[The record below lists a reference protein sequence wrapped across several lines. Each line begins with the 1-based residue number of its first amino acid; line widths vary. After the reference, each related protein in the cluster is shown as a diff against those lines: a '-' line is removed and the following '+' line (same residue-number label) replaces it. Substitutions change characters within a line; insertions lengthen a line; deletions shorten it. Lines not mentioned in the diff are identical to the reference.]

1 MNRKRVL
8 AVYFSLDQQAESAAP
23 LGVLENRFAALFEV
37 RRIFWP
43 RYESFADPEKFDQG
57 VAGFLDNILFENF
70 RLFLQTIPR
79 WTERAVR
86 VAHRKTAHS
95 ESLLDA
101 GFLSGI
107 DTLIVISFD
116 SLRTQQHA
124 RTEEIAAVREFLK
137 DPSHMIFVCPH
148 HDIGNLDGVSPD
160 QRLSRQEAEF
170 HHHGDPAIPPQQR
183 FGGFAA
189 SLLQGLGL
197 HVRNRFGLHPAK
209 AAGGEPTELEISAQ
223 FDRHNLLN
231 GVTTF
236 NLHPHLPH
244 FDIGSESAGKLEVLA
259 RQEIDL
265 DAPPHPFVQAGNR
278 RFNALL
284 QTTEQFSPGS
294 LLICDATTWSSTAG
308 GLESLRRFWQN
319 VAQR

>member
-1 MNRKRVL
+1 MDRKHV
-8 AVYFSLDQQAESAAP
+8 AVYFSLDQPAENAAP
-23 LGVLENRFAALFEV
+23 LGILENRFATLFEV
-37 RRIFWP
+37 RRLFWP
-43 RYESFADPEKFDQG
+43 RFENFADPKKFDQG
-57 VAGFLDNILFENF
+57 VAGFLGNILFENF
-70 RLFLQTIPR
+70 RVFLELIPR
-79 WTERAVR
+79 WTESPVR
-86 VAHRKTAHS
+86 VAHRRTADS
-95 ESLLDA
+95 ESFLDA
-101 GFLSGI
+101 KFLSGI

-116 SLRTQQHA
+116 SLRTQQQA
-124 RTEEIAAVREFLK
+124 QTQETAAVRDFLK
-137 DPSHMIFVCPH
+137 DPDHLIFVCPH

-160 QRLSRQEAEF
+160 QWLSRQEAEF

-197 HVRNRFGLHPAK
+197 QVRNRFGLHPAK
-209 AAGGEPTELEISAQ
+209 AANGEPAPLVITAQ
-223 FDRHNLLN
+223 FDRHKLLN

-244 FDIGSESAGKLEVLA
+244 FEIGSESADRIEVLA
-259 RQEIDL
+259 QQEIDL
-265 DAPPHPFVQAGNR
+265 DAPAHPFVQAGNH

-284 QTTEQFSPGS
+284 QTTPDFSPGS

-308 GLESLRRFWQN
+308 GLESLQRFWRN